1 MWGEPGHD
9 DKFAARAGLKIGVRC
24 LDHIPT
30 LCGTS
35 IANNTNN
42 GQRDNRGRLLHVRP
56 LFCPLKNAH
65 FELQKTSRTTPNL
78 TR

>member
-9 DKFAARAGLKIGVRC
+9 DKFAARAVKNWCQMLRSHSDFVRNV
-24 LDHIPT
+24 DREQHK
-30 LCGTS
+30 
-35 IANNTNN
+35 
-42 GQRDNRGRLLHVRP
+42 QRDNRGRLLHVRP

>member
-9 DKFAARAGLKIGVRC
+9 DKFAARAVKNWCQMLRSHSDFVRNV
-24 LDHIPT
+24 DREQHK
-30 LCGTS
+30 
-35 IANNTNN
+35 
-42 GQRDNRGRLLHVRP
+42 QRDNRGRLLHRTATVLP
-56 LFCPLKNAH
+56 AQCSNAH